1 MTNLDTRLRD
11 LKTALAGLPRVS
23 LAHLP
28 TPLDRCERLGAEL
41 GGLDLWVKRDDATGL
56 ALGGN
61 KTRQLEYIIG
71 FALSQGHDCII
82 QGAASQSN
90 HARQLAAAGAKL
102 GLEVHLTPWLDARSS
117 PVQGNFLLSHLYG
130 AKLHPI
136 AAGESSVEAKAAL
149 AERLKAE
156 GKNPFIVGMGAHDA
170 LVLAAV
176 AYIDAFVEILE
187 QLGEAGPPDWLFT
200 TSQGSTQA
208 GLLAAVR
215 ILGLDTR
222 VVGINPMGPE
232 HEAYTAPDVIASMV
246 VEAAQR
252 VGHEL
257 VLADGAVDNRTDY
270 VGPAYGVP
278 SAAGLDA
285 IRRLASSEGILS
297 DPVYS
302 GKGFSG
308 VIGAAESGEL
318 KRGDKVVFVHTGGLP
333 IVFAYAD
340 EVLAGYA
347 AGQGAQGAEA
357 PTVSQGGTDE
367 HRNQQR

>member
-1 MTNLDTRLRD
+1 MSDLSTRISQ
-11 LKTALAGLPRVS
+11 LKTALDALPRARF
-23 LAHLP
+23 AHLP
-28 TPLDRCERLGAEL
+28 TPIDRCSRLGPEL
-41 GGLDLWVKRDDATGL
+41 GGIELWIKRDDATGM

-61 KTRQLEYIIG
+61 KTRQLEYILG
-71 FALSQGHDCII
+71 FALSTGHDCII

-136 AAGESSVEAKAAL
+136 PEGSSSVEAKRAL
-149 AERLKAE
+149 AETLKAE
-156 GKNPFIVGMGAHDA
+156 GRNPYIVGMGAHDA

-187 QLGEAGPPDWLFT
+187 QLGYDAVPDWLFT

-215 ILGLDTR
+215 ILGLDTK
-222 VVGINPMGPE
+222 VIGINPMGPV
-232 HEAYTAPDVIASMV
+232 HEAYSPPDVIESLV
-246 VEAAQR
+246 VESAQR
-252 VGHEL
+252 VGYDIDLEPS
-257 VLADGAVDNRTDY
+257 AVVNRTDF
-270 VGPAYGVP
+270 VGEAYGIP
-278 SAAGLDA
+278 SQAGLA
-285 IRRLASSEGILS
+285 ALRTLATTEGILL

-308 VIGAAESGEL
+308 VIAAARSGEL
-318 KRGDKVVFVHTGGLP
+318 SHGDRVVFVHTGGLP
-333 IVFAYAD
+333 IVFPYAD
-340 EVLAGYA
+340 EILAGY
-347 AGQGAQGAEA
+347 GATNE
-357 PTVSQGGTDE
+357 
-367 HRNQQR
+367 